1 VSEAP
6 PESDRPRGLK
16 PAAQVDLPR
25 LLRELSE
32 ATIPILARHR
42 LADTIAQLQ
51 EAAKEQQKKSAA
63 QSQRGA
69 VEAVGDLLAS
79 KAMDVGGVTVV
90 VGDVPGANADALRS
104 GIDFVRN
111 KKGSSA
117 VLLASIDDGK
127 VTLVAGVSKDL
138 VDRGLKA
145 GDLVKEICPLVGGK
159 GGGRPDMAQGGGT
172 DPKGL
177 PKALDRAKE
186 WISQK
191 LGC

>member
-1 VSEAP
+1 
-6 PESDRPRGLK
+6 
-16 PAAQVDLPR
+16 LPR